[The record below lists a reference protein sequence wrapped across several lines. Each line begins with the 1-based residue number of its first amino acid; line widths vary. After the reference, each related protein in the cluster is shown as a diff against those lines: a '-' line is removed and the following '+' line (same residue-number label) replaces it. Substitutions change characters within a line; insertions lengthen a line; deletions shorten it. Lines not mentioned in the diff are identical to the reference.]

1 LSTAAETLANARDEH
16 VPDNRYTRY
25 AAERSGESGEVN
37 EVELYVLGAS
47 NNMDAVATWTQKLRD
62 FVGHSAVLATC
73 PSGEA
78 SQASAL

>member
-47 NNMDAVATWTQKLRD
+47 NNMDAVAT